1 VRKRTV
7 QNGVE
12 ANEQCDLN
20 GNVVEYVCPCV
31 CVCVCVCV
39 CILYSV
45 VYNTTPLAE
54 K

>member
-1 VRKRTV
+1 MRKRAV

-12 ANEQCDLN
+12 ANEQRDLN
-20 GNVVEYVCPCV
+20 GNVEYVCPCV
-31 CVCVCVCV
+31 CVCVHVCV
-39 CILYSV
+39 LYSV

>member
-1 VRKRTV
+1 VRKRAV

-12 ANEQCDLN
+12 ANEQRDLN

-31 CVCVCVCV
+31 CVFA
-39 CILYSV
+39 CILYGV
-45 VYNTTPLAE
+45 VHNSRKSDNYID